1 MRVDYRS
8 FLDKIWEALP
18 AAEYVAMASDPH
30 VLGNPLLKTQH
41 FIGSSKWEYVSETEA
56 IGWHQ
61 LRVPHQRYTDESR
74 KEVAVKGH
82 AHGSNQ
88 HWYKRIEG
96 VWKFAGLAPII
107 RWGEFDFD
115 SVFASGRE
123 TFGDKE
129 KVKEQVAVAAG
140 VSADVGEANAK
151 TNLESATATVQDEPR
166 TTTKPT
172 AKTADAAKQ
181 SNSNMPSVGSADHKK
196 GNKPS
201 AENPPVEDPQ
211 GVQLEP
217 TDQAVRNT
225 STTSPSQQPGITK
238 ALADHHPMPHSG
250 QPTAVPTP
258 SLPNQ
263 AKEPV
268 AEVQPDQDQIE
279 LLKMAREDGKL
290 FEMQVEQ
297 VPPEEV
303 AIAL

>member
-88 HWYKRIEG
+88 HWYKKIDG

-115 SVFASGRE
+115 SVFESGRE

-129 KVKEQVAVAAG
+129 KVKEQMAVAAG

-151 TNLESATATVQDEPR
+151 TNLE
-166 TTTKPT
+166 K
-172 AKTADAAKQ
+172 
-181 SNSNMPSVGSADHKK
+181 
-196 GNKPS
+196 
-201 AENPPVEDPQ
+201 
-211 GVQLEP
+211 
-217 TDQAVRNT
+217 
-225 STTSPSQQPGITK
+225 
-238 ALADHHPMPHSG
+238 
-250 QPTAVPTP
+250 
-258 SLPNQ
+258 
-263 AKEPV
+263 
-268 AEVQPDQDQIE
+268 
-279 LLKMAREDGKL
+279 
-290 FEMQVEQ
+290 
-297 VPPEEV
+297 
-303 AIAL
+303 